1 MSVQASRST
10 SAEILETAVRSSGVT
25 RSHQTETPKGAWLIV
40 ALLFLFMLINFA
52 DKAVIGIAAVPIM
65 KELQLS
71 PRQFGLIGSSFFLL
85 FSVSAIVTG
94 FIVNRVQTRWAL
106 LTMGLVWALTQFP
119 MLGTVGFATL
129 VACRVA
135 LGAGE
140 GPAYPV
146 ALHSAYKWFP
156 NELRTLPTAVIAQG
170 AGIGIMVA
178 LPLLNWVI
186 VNYSWHWAF
195 GVLGFAGLAWAA
207 AWLVLGRE
215 GSLTTATSTDTTPA
229 PERIAY
235 GRLLRSPT
243 IIAAWCASFGAQWG
257 LSQALTWQGAFLI
270 KGLGFAQGSI
280 GLLGALPAG
289 ASVILV
295 LAAGWWSQRLMA
307 GGVSSRVARGIFGG
321 ACVALG
327 GAALAIMPYVPGI
340 SAKIALTTIGVALP
354 SVIYVIASAV
364 VGEIAPVAQR
374 GALLAIGTAVSTS
387 AGLLA
392 PYVMGSV
399 VETAVTPLDG
409 FNTGFM
415 ICGVIMLVGGVI
427 GMSLMRPERETIRWA
442 SGMPEAAAR
451 PA

>member
-10 SAEILETAVRSSGVT
+10 SAKIRETAVRYSGVT
-25 RSHQTETPKGAWLIV
+25 KTHATGTPKEAWLIV

-52 DKAVIGIAAVPIM
+52 NKVVIGIAAVPIM
-65 KELQLS
+65 QELQLS

-106 LTMGLVWALTQFP
+106 LTMGLVSALTQFL
-119 MLGTVGFATL
+119 MLGTVGFGTL
-129 VACRVA
+129 VACRIA

-146 ALHSAYKWFP
+146 ALHSTYKWFP
-156 NELRTLPTAVIAQG
+156 NEFRTLPTAVIAQG

-195 GVLGFAGLAWAA
+195 GVLGIAALAWSA

-215 GSLTTATSTDTTPA
+215 GSMTAATGTDATPT

-235 GRLLRSPT
+235 GRLLLSPT
-243 IIAAWCASFGAQWG
+243 IIACWCASFGAQWG
-257 LSQALTWQGAFLI
+257 LSQALSWQGAFLI
-270 KGLGFAQGSI
+270 KGLGFTQGSI

-289 ASVILV
+289 ASVIV
-295 LAAGWWSQRLMA
+295 VIAAGWYSQRLLA
-307 GGVSSRVARGIFGG
+307 RGVSSRVARGIFGG

-327 GAALAIMPYVPGI
+327 GAALAITPYAPGI
-340 SAKIALTTIGVALP
+340 PVKIALTTIGVALP
-354 SVIYVIASAV
+354 SVIYVIGNAV
-364 VGEIAPVAQR
+364 VSEIAPVAQR
-374 GALLAIGTAVSTS
+374 GALLAIGTAFSTS

-399 VETAVTPLDG
+399 VERAATPLDG

-415 ICGVIMLVGGVI
+415 ICVVIMLVGGVI
-427 GMSLMRPERETIRWA
+427 GMARMRPERESIRWA
-442 SGMPEAAAR
+442 CKMPEAAVGRA
-451 PA
+451 